1 MTVFSDAGLSLALIP
16 VRSEQ
21 LDTGLIGDGT
31 RVTAVTLCLPAGT
44 SGGER
49 QRLLDGL
56 RKSQHHTF
64 RSLSMPT
71 LPGTLMED
79 LEIDTRQ
86 SLVGILSSGLPLPK
100 SPSIQFEEAQ
110 KGLRR
115 DVADGEREER
125 GWWTL
130 RFHQVLRELQREE
143 GLASF
148 IVPGTFG
155 ADMV

>member
-1 MTVFSDAGLSLALIP
+1 MEIDAGLSLTLIP
-16 VRSEQ
+16 VGPEQ
-21 LDTGLIGDGT
+21 LDTGLLADDT
-31 RVTAVTLCLPAGT
+31 CVTPLTLCFPAGT

-143 GLASF
+143 SLLSF

-155 ADMV
+155 ADMTS